1 MNGQTVVFDPLFP
14 WAAIWSLA
22 GIAAL
27 ALAFGF
33 WRGLSGS
40 WLRALAAAAVLL
52 ALTQPSLQTE
62 ERSYQNDIVLLVV
75 DRSSSQ
81 TLPGRERQ
89 TDDAVRRVKAEVA
102 ALPNTE
108 LRITEVGDG
117 AENAGSLVMSA
128 LARLLSEVPRARV
141 AGAIVISDGQVH
153 DIDLAPSLP
162 APLNLLQT
170 GLSSDWDRRLV
181 VDAAP
186 AFGIIGE
193 PLTLSLKVAELGAVP
208 GALAG
213 QTAEVSLAVD
223 GEPPQSFAVP
233 VNQPLQLPVT
243 LRHGGQNVIQI
254 GLEALEGELTTRNN
268 TVVLQING
276 VRDRLSV
283 LLISGE
289 PHAGE
294 RTWRNLL
301 KSDSSVDLVHFTILR
316 PPDKQDAVPV
326 TELSLIAFPTRELF
340 VDKIDQFDLIIFDR
354 YKLRGIL
361 PAAYLDNIRDYVLRG
376 GAVLVSAGPDFATVE
391 SLYYSGVGDIL
402 PAAPTGVVVDE
413 GYTPTVT
420 DLGKRH
426 PVTEGLEAFSPLA
439 ATAQSPGKGQ
449 AAAGAPPWGRWLRIV
464 EVADPTGEV
473 VMEGAGK
480 RPLLILDHAGEGR
493 IALLASDQA
502 WLWGRGFEGG
512 GPQLELLRRL
522 AHWLMKEPQLE
533 EEALSVDADG
543 LTMRITRRTLAESAN
558 DVTITG
564 PDGKQ
569 STVRLTQ
576 AEPGR
581 FTAEWVAPDIGLYRL
596 SDGKLD
602 RVYALGP
609 AAPRE
614 FEDTIAS
621 DALVGPV
628 AEATNGGATRIEQ
641 GLPDIRQVRAGRPAI
656 GRGWIGVTPRAAYVT
671 TDIRIAALLP
681 AWLSLLMAAGLAL
694 AAWLREGRR

>member
-1 MNGQTVVFDPLFP
+1 VNGQTIVFDPLFP
-14 WAAIWSLA
+14 WGVVWALA
-22 GIAAL
+22 GAAAL
-27 ALAFGF
+27 FVALAF
-33 WRGLSGS
+33 WRGLAGA

-52 ALTQPSLQTE
+52 ALAQPSLQTE
-62 ERSYQNDIVLLVV
+62 LRAYQSDIVLLVV

-81 TLPGRERQ
+81 ALPGRTAQ
-89 TDDAVRRVKAEVA
+89 TDAALARVRDEIA
-102 ALPNTE
+102 ALPGTE
-108 LRITEVGDG
+108 LRIAEVGDG
-117 AENAGSLVMSA
+117 ADNAGSLVMTA
-128 LARLLSEVPRARV
+128 LARLLSEAPRARV
-141 AGAIVISDGQVH
+141 AGAIVISDGQIH
-153 DIDLAPSLP
+153 DIGLAPPLP
-162 APLNLLQT
+162 APLNLIQT
-170 GLSSDWDRRLV
+170 GFAADWDRRLV

-193 PLTLSLKVAELGAVP
+193 PLTLSLRVAELGALP
-208 GALAG
+208 AALAG
-213 QTAEVSLAVD
+213 QPAELSISVD
-223 GEPPQSFAVP
+223 GDPPETYVVP
-233 VNQPLQLPVT
+233 VNEVLQLPVT

-254 GLEALEGELTTRNN
+254 GVEPLAGELTDRNN
-268 TVVLQING
+268 AVVLQING

-340 VDKIDQFDLIIFDR
+340 VDKIDEFDLIIFDR

-413 GYTPTVT
+413 GYTPAVT
-420 DLGKRH
+420 DLGRRH
-426 PVTEGLEAFSPLA
+426 PVTEGLEAHSPRA
-439 ATAQSPGKGQ
+439 GPPPEG
-449 AAAGAPPWGRWLRIV
+449 AAAAEDPPWGRWLRIV
-464 EVADPTGEV
+464 EVSDPTGDV
-473 VMEGAGK
+473 VMEGAGG
-480 RPLLILDHAGEGR
+480 RPLLILDRAGEGR

-533 EEALSVDADG
+533 EEALSVEAEG
-543 LTMRITRRTLAESAN
+543 LTMRITRRTLAGTAG
-558 DVTITG
+558 DVTVTG
-564 PDGKQ
+564 PDGAQAVVK
-569 STVRLTQ
+569 LTE

-581 FTAEWVAPDIGLYRL
+581 FTGEWTAPGIGLYRL
-596 SDGKLD
+596 GDGTLE
-602 RVYALGP
+602 RVYAIGP
-609 AAPRE
+609 PAPRE
-614 FEDTIAS
+614 FEETIAS
-621 DALVGPV
+621 DAVIGP
-628 AEATNGGATRIEQ
+628 AAAATNGGALRAEE

-656 GRGWIGVTPRAAYVT
+656 GRGWIGITPREAYVT

-681 AWLSLLMAAGLAL
+681 PWAFLLLAALLAV